1 MKTIILTGG
10 GTAGHITPNIALI
23 PHLQR
28 AGFAVH
34 YVGLRG
40 GMEEGLIR
48 PLGIPFHGIQG
59 GKLRRYADIRNLT
72 DVFRISAGFFESL
85 AILGRVKP
93 DIVFS
98 KGGFVSCPV
107 VWASSVRRVPVVAH
121 ESDLTVGLANR
132 LSAPFAR
139 KICYTFPETGPS
151 IPREKGVYTGLPI
164 REELLRGDGARGLA
178 LCGFDGS
185 KPVALA
191 VGGSQGSAFINS
203 LLRRAL
209 PGLLPVCDVCHLTGR
224 GHIDPSLSHT
234 KGYCQFDYVTRE
246 LPHLFA
252 MADVVVTRGGAT
264 SLFELLALRKP
275 SLVVPYSLAA
285 SRGDQ
290 VVNAESFR
298 RQGFAEVLAEVSA
311 DGRPATPDDLMR
323 KLLDLL
329 NNRGR
334 YIAAMQACPV
344 RDGLHN
350 VLAVVCQT
358 AGVPLPGPV
367 PGP

>member
-23 PHLQR
+23 PHLQQ

-48 PLGIPFHGIQG
+48 PLGIPFHGIRG

-72 DVFRISAGFFESL
+72 DVFQISAGFFESL
-85 AILGRVKP
+85 AVLGRVKP
-93 DIVFS
+93 DIIFS

-107 VWASSVRRVPVVAH
+107 VWAASLRHVPVVAH
-121 ESDLTVGLANR
+121 ESDLTVGLANK
-132 LSAPFAR
+132 LSAPFVK
-139 KICYTFPETGPS
+139 KICYTFPETGKS
-151 IPREKGVYTGLPI
+151 IPEGKGIYTGLPI
-164 REELLRGDGARGLA
+164 REALLRGDRARGLS

-185 KPVALA
+185 KPVVLA
-191 VGGSQGSAFINS
+191 VGGSQGSAFINGM
-203 LLRRAL
+203 LRRAL
-209 PGLLPVCDVCHLTGR
+209 PGLLPLYDVCHITGR
-224 GHIDPSLSHT
+224 GNLDPSLADRR
-234 KGYCQFDYVTRE
+234 GYHQFDYVTRE

-252 MADVVVTRGGAT
+252 MADAVVTRGGAT

-275 SLVVPYSLAA
+275 CLIVPYSLAA

-298 RQGFAEVLAEVSA
+298 RQGFGEVLNEVGP
-311 DGRPATPDDLMR
+311 DGTPATPDDFMQA
-323 KLLDLL
+323 LLTLL

-334 YIAAMQACPV
+334 YIAAMQKSPA
-344 RDGLHN
+344 RDALRN
-350 VLAVVCQT
+350 VLTVICQT
-358 AGVPLPGPV
+358 AGVPV
-367 PGP
+367 PAKT